1 MTHLIDKISIE
12 LGIGV
17 SEIYAQ
23 LPSAPLA
30 YKTFKIPKKN
40 GGFRQISQPNKLV
53 KSIQRGLIKLFI
65 SQFPVHRCANAY
77 VEGRSLID
85 NAKPHLDNSFLL
97 KLDFE
102 NFFPSIFYNDLIT
115 YLDQK
120 AIELSSLDHVFIK
133 NYLFKKNKENK
144 YHLCIGAPSSPMISN
159 ILMYSFDEM
168 VDEMCNVLGVQYTR
182 YADDLTFS
190 CNDYDTLQKTL
201 PKVKEIVENY
211 TFIKNL
217 AINNNKTTIVGK
229 GRSRRV
235 TGVVITNEGNPSVGR
250 YTRKKIRA
258 MLHHFNKKTLKK
270 DDIPYLHGIISHI
283 NSIEPDFYKKLKD
296 QYGEILFSRLAK
308 LSYIISKSNKEQ
320 EINKQEKNKLK
331 TTTSILRELG
341 LSDLFEDKQ

>member
-1 MTHLIDKISIE
+1 MTHLIDKVSTE

-40 GGFRQISQPNKLV
+40 GGFRQVSQPNKLV

-77 VEGRSLID
+77 VEGKSLID

-102 NFFPSIFYNDLIT
+102 NFFPSISHHDLIT
-115 YLDQK
+115 YLELK
-120 AIELSSLDHVFIK
+120 NIELSSLDHIFIK
-133 NYLFKKNKENK
+133 NYLFKKNKNNE

-159 ILMYSFDEM
+159 ILMYSFDEI
-168 VDEMCNVLGVQYTR
+168 VEEMCNLLGVQYTR

-190 CNDYDTLQKTL
+190 CNDYDTLQKSL
-201 PKVKEIVENY
+201 HQVKEIVENY
-211 TFIKNL
+211 TFIKGL
-217 AINNNKTTIVGK
+217 TINNNKTTIVGK

-235 TGVVITNEGNPSVGR
+235 TGVIITNEGNPSVGR

-258 MLHHFNKKTLKK
+258 MLHHFNNKSLNK
-270 DDIPYLHGIISHI
+270 DDIPYLHGIVSHI
-283 NSIEPDFYKKLKD
+283 NSIEPNFYKKLKE
-296 QYGEILFSRLAK
+296 QYGEVLFSRLAK
-308 LSYIISKSNKEQ
+308 LSYIISKSKKEQ
-320 EINKQEKNKLK
+320 EINKEESKKLK

-341 LSDLFEDKQ
+341 LSDLLEDKL

>member
-1 MTHLIDKISIE
+1 MTHLIDKVSAESGIS
-12 LGIGV
+12 V

-30 YKTFKIPKKN
+30 YKTFKISKKN
-40 GGFRQISQPNKLV
+40 GGFREVSQPNKLV
-53 KSIQRGLIKLFI
+53 KSIQRAIIKLFI

-77 VEGRSLID
+77 VEGKSLID

-102 NFFPSIFYNDLIT
+102 NFFPSIFYHDLVT
-115 YLDQK
+115 YLEQR
-120 AIELSSLDHVFIK
+120 AIEVSSLDYIFIK
-133 NYLFKKNKENK
+133 NYLFKRNKKNQ

-168 VDEMCNVLGVQYTR
+168 VDEMCTVLGVKYTR

-190 CNDYDTLQKTL
+190 CNDYNALQNTLVQ
-201 PKVKEIVENY
+201 VKEIVKNY
-211 TFIKNL
+211 TDIKNL
-217 AINNNKTTIVGK
+217 TINHNKTTIVGK

-250 YTRKKIRA
+250 YTRKKVRA
-258 MLHHFNKKTLKK
+258 MLHHFNNKTLKK

-283 NSIEPDFYKKLKD
+283 NSIEPDFYKKLKE
-296 QYGEILFSRLAK
+296 QYGEVLFSRLAK
-308 LSYIISKSNKEQ
+308 LSYIISKNNKEK
-320 EINKQEKNKLK
+320 EISKAEKNKSK
-331 TTTSILRELG
+331 TTSSILRELG
-341 LSDLFEDKQ
+341 LSDLFEDED